1 MTWIE
6 RWRGRPKMKQHPDW
20 IAIDTKQVT
29 DIEFED
35 VDPQDYPDYCDAYIS
50 EATYKGRKMTYEELD
65 VLNEYHRD
73 FVYEELWN
81 YLY

>member
-1 MTWIE
+1 MDSTKRRE
-6 RWRGRPKMKQHPDW
+6 DLK
-20 IAIDTKQVT
+20 IDTKQVT
-29 DIEFED
+29 DIELCD
-35 VDPQDYPDYCDAYIS
+35 VDPKAHPDYCDAYIS

-65 VLNEYHRD
+65 VLNEDYRD

>member
-1 MTWIE
+1 M
-6 RWRGRPKMKQHPDW
+6 
-20 IAIDTKQVT
+20 IDIKQVT

-35 VDPQDYPDYCDAYIS
+35 IDPHDHPDYCDAYIS
-50 EATYKGRKMTYEELD
+50 EATYKGREMAEEELD
-65 VLNEYHRD
+65 ELNENYRD

>member
-1 MTWIE
+1 M
-6 RWRGRPKMKQHPDW
+6 
-20 IAIDTKQVT
+20 IDVKQVT

-35 VDPQDYPDYCDAYIS
+35 IHHADHPDYCDAYIS
-50 EATYKGRKMTYEELD
+50 EATYNGRKMTYEELD
-65 VLNEYHRD
+65 VLNEDYRD